1 MGGEGEDAN
10 TPATLPRPPSP
21 FFLRAENFL
30 EFLNSILLTGEV
42 AGLFAKDELLAM
54 SADLRNAFV
63 AARPG
68 LPDSTDNLKQV
79 GVAQGVGYCA
89 SSSWRQGAAN
99 WACAA
104 C

>member
-1 MGGEGEDAN
+1 MERARDDLA
-10 TPATLPRPPSP
+10 PSLLPSP
-21 FFLRAENFL
+21 CAENFL

-79 GVAQGVGYCA
+79 CWWGG
-89 SSSWRQGAAN
+89 SSCRGG
-99 WACAA
+99 
-104 C
+104 